1 MDSMNSKYFPVGW
14 NEIGFE
20 TNNERKLVFAQKAF
34 DDFVTVATIGS
45 DGNVEEPHKIP
56 NGQFV
61 MLWNLYEY
69 IKNNDIRNDFI
80 NPNGKNV
87 DPDAEEANKKIIE
100 NRRKESAEELA
111 EDAKVIKEMMAVLS
125 EMISKH
131 EKKIS
136 ET

>member
-1 MDSMNSKYFPVGW
+1 MDSMNNKYFPEGW

-20 TNNERKLVFAQKAF
+20 VNNMRNLVFSQKAF

-45 DGNVEEPHKIP
+45 DGVIEDSYKVSNAEM
-56 NGQFV
+56 V
-61 MLWNLYEY
+61 MLWNLYVH
-69 IKNNDIRNDFI
+69 IMKNNIRNDFI
-80 NPNGKNV
+80 NPYGKNA
-87 DPDAEEANKKIIE
+87 DEEAEEANRKIIE

-111 EDAKVIKEMMAVLS
+111 EDAKVIKEMMTVLS
-125 EMISKH
+125 EMISKY

>member
-1 MDSMNSKYFPVGW
+1 MDSMNNKYFPEGW

-20 TNNERKLVFAQKAF
+20 VNNMRSLVFAQKAF
-34 DDFVTVATIGS
+34 DDFVTVAHIGS
-45 DGNVEEPHKIP
+45 DGVIEDSYKVSNAEM
-56 NGQFV
+56 V
-61 MLWNLYEY
+61 MLWNLYVH
-69 IKNNDIRNDFI
+69 IMKNNIRNDFV
-80 NPNGKNV
+80 NPYGKNA
-87 DPDAEEANKKIIE
+87 DTEAEEANRKIIE

-125 EMISKH
+125 EMISKY